1 MTRKQLEE
9 LGLTKEQAD
18 KVIEINGDDIENAK
32 TDLKSTVKT
41 LEKDKEELQKQITDR
56 DSQLETLKKSAGD
69 NESLSQQIAELQAAN
84 QTAKES
90 YEAQMNQ
97 LKIDFAVEK
106 ALTGAKAKNIKAVT
120 ALLDLKDAKLDEDG
134 SVKGLSEQI
143 EKLSKAEDSKFLFD
157 TAPAQP
163 KLKGFQPGASSD
175 IKPDAGG
182 DMSKMTYSEMVAY
195 LAENPGA
202 TI

>member
-18 KVIEINGDDIENAK
+18 KVIEINGADIENAK

-41 LEKDKEELQKQITDR
+41 LEKDKEELQKQINDR
-56 DSQLETLKKSAGD
+56 DSQLDTLKKSAGD
-69 NESLSQQIAELQAAN
+69 NESLSQQIADLQAAN

-106 ALTGAKAKNIKAVT
+106 ALTGAKAKNIKAAM

-143 EKLSKAEDSKFLFD
+143 EKQLLGQEA
-157 TAPAQP
+157 
-163 KLKGFQPGASSD
+163 
-175 IKPDAGG
+175 
-182 DMSKMTYSEMVAY
+182 
-195 LAENPGA
+195 
-202 TI
+202 